1 MKHSFD
7 ILKELEIV
15 SPVVASVGKNN
26 VFTVPDGYFD
36 TIPGTI
42 LASIINEVG
51 PAGDAPE
58 GYFDSLSNNILSKI
72 EGTAANELHQLS
84 PFLAGIKKVNPF
96 EVPENYFDEA
106 GNEMSLQVTSENIP
120 ALLKNASKE
129 QPFEVPAGYFDQIAY
144 NILSNIKEQGG
155 AKIVAM
161 PKRNSSILKYAAAA
175 VFTGVMVFG
184 VYKSITPAPEKGG
197 VINPGMTATAFT
209 QKLENLPEEDIVKY
223 LERNGTQEDI
233 AALTSGI
240 DEADLP
246 DQEDYFIDNAT
257 LDKFL
262 EDIELKN

>member
-15 SPVVASVGKNN
+15 SPVVASIGKNN

-36 TIPGTI
+36 TLSGII
-42 LASIINEVG
+42 LASVINEAVA
-51 PAGDAPE
+51 AGDAPE
-58 GYFDSLSNNILSKI
+58 GYFDSLSNNILTKI

-84 PFLAGIKKVNPF
+84 PLLAGIKKVNPF
-96 EVPENYFDEA
+96 EVPDNYFDEM
-106 GNEMSLQVTSENIP
+106 GNEISWQVTADNIP
-120 ALLKNASKE
+120 AIVENASKE
-129 QPFEVPAGYFDQIAY
+129 QPFKVPAGYFDQLAY
-144 NILSNIKEQGG
+144 NIVSNIKEQSG
-155 AKIVAM
+155 AKVVAM
-161 PKRNSSILKYAAAA
+161 PKRSTSILKYAAAA
-175 VFTGVMVFG
+175 VFTGIMVFG
-184 VYKSITPAPEKGG
+184 VYKSINPAPENGG
-197 VINPGMTATAFT
+197 VINPGMTASAFT